1 MLEYTIMKPEGILV
15 LKPNAAL
22 SQEDFAGLSASVD
35 AYLADH
41 DSLHGVL
48 IQSESFPG
56 WESFAGFTAHMRF
69 VRDHQQRIERLAL
82 VTDSAVAPVAEAVA
96 RHFAAA
102 EIRRFPFAEHE
113 KALSWLKS
121 S

>member
-1 MLEYTIMKPEGILV
+1 MLEYTLMNPESILV

-22 SQEDFAGLSASVD
+22 TKEDFVDLSACVD
-35 AYLADH
+35 RYLADH

-56 WESFAGFTAHMRF
+56 WESFAGFAAHLRF

-82 VTDSAVAPVAEAVA
+82 VTDSAVAPVAEALA
-96 RHFAAA
+96 RHFTAA
-102 EIRRFPFAEHE
+102 EIRRFPYGEE
-113 KALSWLKS
+113 DKALSWLKS